1 MTGQQTIAIT
11 GAGGFIGRHVV
22 DAFRN
27 DPVRLL
33 LLSRNGKVDFA
44 LPANASLVKGD
55 ITDAATLTA
64 LVKGSDV
71 ILHLAAELRD
81 ETRMAAINTD
91 ATRRLGEL
99 ALLHGVPKFVHLS
112 SVGVTGAGYSGQ
124 SLTVTEETPCNPQN
138 TYERTK
144 LAGENVLR
152 STLPQQGCKLTIL
165 RPTNVYGDHHPRMAL
180 LRLLQR
186 LDAGK
191 RVGYKAGATAN
202 YVYAGDLAAAL
213 RHAAL
218 HDMAFPVYQVGHS
231 QPFSA
236 FIDDAVAALGGKGRH
251 GALPGFLFDLARTFG
266 YGGSARLRNA
276 LLVLAAN
283 PVFDDSRLLREFH
296 YPFGNAAGLVRTVQ
310 WYRDT
315 GRL

>member
-1 MTGQQTIAIT
+1 MSEPQTIAIT
-11 GAGGFIGRHVV
+11 GAGGFVGRHVV

-27 DPVRLL
+27 DQVRLL
-33 LLSRNGKVDFA
+33 LLSRKEKLDFD

-64 LVKGSDV
+64 LVKGSDAV
-71 ILHLAAELRD
+71 LHLAGELRD
-81 ETRMAAINTD
+81 ETKMAAINTD

-112 SVGVTGAGYSGQ
+112 SVGVTGAGYSDRA
-124 SLTVTEETPCNPQN
+124 LTITEETPCDPQN

-144 LAGENVLR
+144 LAGEEALR
-152 STLPQQGCKLTIL
+152 ATLPQQGCKLTIL
-165 RPTNVYGDHHPRMAL
+165 RPTNVYGDHHPREAL

-186 LDAGK
+186 LNAGK
-191 RVGYKAGATAN
+191 RVGYKGGATAN

-231 QPFSA
+231 EPFGA
-236 FIDDAVAALGGKGRH
+236 FLDKAIAALDGKGRH
-251 GALPGFLFDLARTFG
+251 GKIPGFVFGLARTFG
-266 YGGSARLRNA
+266 YGGSARVRDA

-296 YPFGNAAGLVRTVQ
+296 YPFGNAEGLARTVK
-310 WYRDT
+310 WYRQC
-315 GRL
+315 GKL